1 MNAPQDRHERRSF
14 LSAVPGIFRN
24 LAFRLHALT
33 SLLKSTRTAV
43 GFRNGCCGLFLF
55 RGVFIIF
62 ANVIKLLRYMGIHR
76 ATRFLIDS
84 IDAKLGD
91 VDKEIQMDKSVIA
104 ISVFFLVLEAILI
117 PLAVMYEGNKYLA
130 AGAVIGGFFAII
142 FLYVLVTMIEEL
154 ISDIHKKKNA
164 SK

>member
-1 MNAPQDRHERRSF
+1 
-14 LSAVPGIFRN
+14 
-24 LAFRLHALT
+24 
-33 SLLKSTRTAV
+33 
-43 GFRNGCCGLFLF
+43 
-55 RGVFIIF
+55 
-62 ANVIKLLRYMGIHR
+62 MGIHR

-164 SK
+164 SE